1 MKENLP
7 KLIVNKFEGTNIDWY
22 KFWSQFETGIDHTD
36 VITVS
41 KFSYLKELVVPKVRA
56 LTDGL
61 PFNTE
66 WYERARTILKARF
79 GKPSEVANLRIQ
91 CITSL
96 PAITQTSFGKIHNFN
111 KKLATQTKGNKWLR

>member
-7 KLIVNKFEGTNIDWY
+7 KLIVNKFEGTNLDWY
-22 KFWSQFETGIDHTD
+22 KFWSQFETDIDHTD
-36 VITVS
+36 VTTVS

-66 WYERARTILKARF
+66 GYERARTILKARF
-79 GKPSEVANLRIQ
+79 GKPSEVANVRIQ

-96 PAITQTSFGKIHNFN
+96 PAITQTSFGKIHNFY
-111 KKLATQTKGNKWLR
+111 KKLVTQTKGNKWLR